1 MGFKGYLLHGH
12 ADPEKSKWTVDSFVY
27 NGGRLNLYIVNIYLL
42 SLFYI
47 LLLLINKMCLT
58 CLIVNLVF
66 FPPRSLNFFLIAPL
80 HNHCPLVDCKD
91 IY

>member
-12 ADPEKSKWTVDSFVY
+12 ADPEKSKWTVGSFVY
-27 NGGRLNLYIVNIYLL
+27 NGLLNLYIVNIYLL

-66 FPPRSLNFFLIAPL
+66 FHLGL
-80 HNHCPLVDCKD
+80 
-91 IY
+91 

>member
-1 MGFKGYLLHGH
+1 MGFKGSLLHGH
-12 ADPEKSKWTVDSFVY
+12 ADPEKSKWTVGSFVD
-27 NGGRLNLYIVNIYLL
+27 NGGLLNIYIVNIYLL

-66 FPPRSLNFFLIAPL
+66 FFTSVFEFLS
-80 HNHCPLVDCKD
+80 DCAFT
-91 IY
+91 